1 MKKIRILIADDHP
14 IVREGYK
21 KILMSQPD
29 MDVTGEA
36 GNGQEVLDL
45 IQKRDFDLI
54 LLDISMPGRSG
65 LEILKELK
73 SQKPHLPVMILSI
86 YPEEQYA
93 VRAFRDGASGYLTKA
108 STPKELIS
116 AIRKVSQGGRYVT
129 EALAEKLTYFL
140 HGDVDKA
147 PHEKLSDREY
157 QVMLL
162 IASGKTVTQAAEELC
177 LSVKTI
183 STYRRHILEK
193 MQFSTNAEIT
203 MYAIHIEP
211 GSRHGPGKIAGTT
224 RYGTG
229 GSAQADRR
237 DEALGDGLPLRGGP
251 LPEPGTIVPCGHLRA
266 PEREIPLRERA
277 RRPLLG
283 LQPQRAPRD
292 GLHEPRSPR

>member
-45 IQKRDFDLI
+45 VQKKEFELI

-140 HGDVDKA
+140 HGDAEKA

-162 IASGKTVTQAAEELC
+162 IASGKTVTQIAEELC

-203 MYAIHIEP
+203 MYAIQN
-211 GSRHGPGKIAGTT
+211 K
-224 RYGTG
+224 
-229 GSAQADRR
+229 
-237 DEALGDGLPLRGGP
+237 
-251 LPEPGTIVPCGHLRA
+251 
-266 PEREIPLRERA
+266 
-277 RRPLLG
+277 LLG
-283 LQPQRAPRD
+283 
-292 GLHEPRSPR
+292 

>member
-21 KILMSQPD
+21 KILTSQPD

-45 IQKRDFDLI
+45 IQKKDFDLI

-73 SQKPHLPVMILSI
+73 GQKPHLPVMILSI

-162 IASGKTVTQAAEELC
+162 IASGKTVTQIAEELC

-193 MQFSTNAEIT
+193 MQFATNAEIT
-203 MYAIHIEP
+203 MYAIQN
-211 GSRHGPGKIAGTT
+211 K
-224 RYGTG
+224 
-229 GSAQADRR
+229 
-237 DEALGDGLPLRGGP
+237 
-251 LPEPGTIVPCGHLRA
+251 
-266 PEREIPLRERA
+266 
-277 RRPLLG
+277 LLG
-283 LQPQRAPRD
+283 
-292 GLHEPRSPR
+292 

>member
-45 IQKRDFDLI
+45 TQKKDFDLI

-162 IASGKTVTQAAEELC
+162 IASGKTVTLIAEELC

-193 MQFSTNAEIT
+193 MQFTTNAEIT
-203 MYAIHIEP
+203 MYAIQN
-211 GSRHGPGKIAGTT
+211 K
-224 RYGTG
+224 
-229 GSAQADRR
+229 
-237 DEALGDGLPLRGGP
+237 
-251 LPEPGTIVPCGHLRA
+251 
-266 PEREIPLRERA
+266 
-277 RRPLLG
+277 LLG
-283 LQPQRAPRD
+283 
-292 GLHEPRSPR
+292 

>member
-45 IQKRDFDLI
+45 IQKKDFDLI

-140 HGDVDKA
+140 NGDSEKA

-162 IASGKTVTQAAEELC
+162 IASGKTVTLIAEELC

-193 MQFSTNAEIT
+193 MQFTTNAEIT
-203 MYAIHIEP
+203 MYAIQN
-211 GSRHGPGKIAGTT
+211 K
-224 RYGTG
+224 
-229 GSAQADRR
+229 
-237 DEALGDGLPLRGGP
+237 
-251 LPEPGTIVPCGHLRA
+251 
-266 PEREIPLRERA
+266 
-277 RRPLLG
+277 LLG
-283 LQPQRAPRD
+283 
-292 GLHEPRSPR
+292 

>member
-45 IQKRDFDLI
+45 VQKKDFDLI

-73 SQKPHLPVMILSI
+73 GQKPHLPVMILSI

-108 STPKELIS
+108 STPKELIA

-140 HGDVDKA
+140 HGDVDKV

-162 IASGKTVTQAAEELC
+162 IASGKTVTQIAEELC

-203 MYAIHIEP
+203 MYAIQN
-211 GSRHGPGKIAGTT
+211 K
-224 RYGTG
+224 
-229 GSAQADRR
+229 
-237 DEALGDGLPLRGGP
+237 
-251 LPEPGTIVPCGHLRA
+251 
-266 PEREIPLRERA
+266 
-277 RRPLLG
+277 LLG
-283 LQPQRAPRD
+283 
-292 GLHEPRSPR
+292 

>member
-45 IQKRDFDLI
+45 IQKKDFDLI

-73 SQKPHLPVMILSI
+73 SQKPHQPVMILSI

-140 HGDVDKA
+140 GDVDKA

-203 MYAIHIEP
+203 MYAIQN
-211 GSRHGPGKIAGTT
+211 K
-224 RYGTG
+224 
-229 GSAQADRR
+229 
-237 DEALGDGLPLRGGP
+237 
-251 LPEPGTIVPCGHLRA
+251 
-266 PEREIPLRERA
+266 
-277 RRPLLG
+277 LLG
-283 LQPQRAPRD
+283 
-292 GLHEPRSPR
+292 

>member
-45 IQKRDFDLI
+45 IQKKDFDLI

-73 SQKPHLPVMILSI
+73 GQKPHLPVMILSI

-140 HGDVDKA
+140 HGDVEKV

-162 IASGKTVTQAAEELC
+162 IASGKTVTQIAEELC

-193 MQFSTNAEIT
+193 MQFTTNAEIT
-203 MYAIHIEP
+203 MYAIQN
-211 GSRHGPGKIAGTT
+211 K
-224 RYGTG
+224 
-229 GSAQADRR
+229 
-237 DEALGDGLPLRGGP
+237 
-251 LPEPGTIVPCGHLRA
+251 
-266 PEREIPLRERA
+266 
-277 RRPLLG
+277 LLG
-283 LQPQRAPRD
+283 
-292 GLHEPRSPR
+292 

>member
-45 IQKRDFDLI
+45 IQKKDFDLI

-108 STPKELIS
+108 STPKELIA

-140 HGDVDKA
+140 GDVDKA

-203 MYAIHIEP
+203 MYAIQN
-211 GSRHGPGKIAGTT
+211 K
-224 RYGTG
+224 
-229 GSAQADRR
+229 
-237 DEALGDGLPLRGGP
+237 
-251 LPEPGTIVPCGHLRA
+251 
-266 PEREIPLRERA
+266 
-277 RRPLLG
+277 LLG
-283 LQPQRAPRD
+283 
-292 GLHEPRSPR
+292 

>member
-21 KILMSQPD
+21 KILTSQPD

-45 IQKRDFDLI
+45 IQKKDFELI

-140 HGDVDKA
+140 HGDADKV

-162 IASGKTVTQAAEELC
+162 IASGKTVTQIADELC

-193 MQFSTNAEIT
+193 MQFTTNAEIT
-203 MYAIHIEP
+203 MYAIQN
-211 GSRHGPGKIAGTT
+211 K
-224 RYGTG
+224 
-229 GSAQADRR
+229 
-237 DEALGDGLPLRGGP
+237 
-251 LPEPGTIVPCGHLRA
+251 
-266 PEREIPLRERA
+266 
-277 RRPLLG
+277 LLG
-283 LQPQRAPRD
+283 
-292 GLHEPRSPR
+292 